1 MTTSIFQF
9 GQRLPEYAVPVLNE
23 RAVRAAAGLLFFFA
37 VIAFMNAWLVGNYQP
52 TRVFVLVFLLDFTLR
67 LFVNPRYAPSL
78 IIGQWIVRK
87 QQAEYVGAP
96 QKRFAWAIGF
106 MLALAMLYL
115 MVIHQVIG
123 PINMIVCST
132 CLLLLFFE
140 AAFGICVGCKLYNAF
155 NKEAAQL
162 CPGGSCELAPAQR
175 SRTSLAQFVVLVL
188 SFILIGAAWQWVYGS
203 AAPALTPT
211 APSAAATAPAA
222 ILDPAEVKR
231 CKVPDFAKAM
241 GHEEKWKLHNNCR

>member
-1 MTTSIFQF
+1 MTSSIFQF
-9 GQRLPEYAVPVLNE
+9 GQRLPEYQVPVLNE
-23 RAVRAAAGLLFFFA
+23 RAVRAAAGMLFFFA
-37 VIAFMNAWLVGNYQP
+37 FIAFMNAWLVGNYQP

-78 IIGQWIVRK
+78 IIGQWVVRK
-87 QQAEYVGAP
+87 QQAEWVGAP

-175 SRTSLAQFVVLVL
+175 SRTSLSQIIVVLLFFVGV
-188 SFILIGAAWQWVYGS
+188 GAAWQWVYGS

-211 APSAAATAPAA
+211 APKASTAAPAA
-222 ILDPAEVKR
+222 ALDPAEVAR
-231 CKVPDFAKAM
+231 CTVPEFAKAM
-241 GHEEKWKLHNNCR
+241 GHEDKWKLHNNCR

>member
-23 RAVRAAAGLLFFFA
+23 RAVRAAAGMLFFFA
-37 VIAFMNAWLVGNYQP
+37 FIAFMNAWLVGNYQP
-52 TRVFVLVFLLDFTLR
+52 TRVFVLVFLADFTLR

-78 IIGQWIVRK
+78 IIGQWVVRK
-87 QQAEYVGAP
+87 QQAEWVGAP

-162 CPGGSCELAPAQR
+162 CPGGSCVLAPEQR
-175 SRTSLAQFVVLVL
+175 TRTSFAQLVVLL
-188 SFILIGAAWQWVYGS
+188 LFALLIGVAWQWVYHS
-203 AAPALTPT
+203 AAPGLTPAVRST
-211 APSAAATAPAA
+211 GVAPPA
-222 ILDPAEVKR
+222 ILDPAEVQR
-231 CKVPDFAKAM
+231 CTVPEFAKAM